1 MHDLKGLTPQPDRSR
16 SNTRKNRPAKR
27 KKTKS
32 IIVVVSGGERV
43 FAARGKGLWCRPSN
57 REHPPSVPKFRIFA
71 PQMPP
76 LQSTARGGRPPSPLP
91 PPLVVVSEM
100 RDCVG
105 LVTAL
110 QVRHNVSLLER
121 RADGSSDVRPAGGVD
136 RRRSQ
141 QGTTGRLPRRRL
153 TALSERHPPPVR
165 LA

>member
-1 MHDLKGLTPQPDRSR
+1 MQT
-16 SNTRKNRPAKR
+16 
-27 KKTKS
+27 
-32 IIVVVSGGERV
+32 
-43 FAARGKGLWCRPSN
+43 
-57 REHPPSVPKFRIFA
+57 PKFQLFT

-76 LQSTARGGRPPSPLP
+76 AKYRPGRSPSLAPS

-136 RRRSQ
+136 RRRSE
-141 QGTTGRLPRRRL
+141 QGATGRLPRRRL
-153 TALSERHPPPVR
+153 TALSERHSPPVR